1 MLIDCSALHPRELY
15 PWLNTSIMPRPIA
28 WVSTI
33 SAEGRTNLA
42 PFSFFQC
49 VTANPPTLLFIPAN
63 DREGNK
69 KDTLRNIE
77 QVPEF
82 VVNTVPFALAEQMNA
97 TAALL
102 PYGESEFERFGI
114 ASAPSVRVRPPRV
127 ASAPVAFECMLHSI
141 TRIGEGP
148 MAANVVFGTI
158 QLIHVDDAVLGANG
172 LPDPA
177 KLDLVGRLGGDLY
190 TRTTERF
197 ALKRPD
203 RP

>member
-1 MLIDCSALHPRELY
+1 
-15 PWLNTSIMPRPIA
+15 
-28 WVSTI
+28 
-33 SAEGRTNLA
+33 
-42 PFSFFQC
+42 
-49 VTANPPTLLFIPAN
+49 
-63 DREGNK
+63 
-69 KDTLRNIE
+69 
-77 QVPEF
+77 
-82 VVNTVPFALAEQMNA
+82 
-97 TAALL
+97 
-102 PYGESEFERFGI
+102 
-114 ASAPSVRVRPPRV
+114 
-127 ASAPVAFECMLHSI
+127 
-141 TRIGEGP
+141 